1 MLVAI
6 LTQNQK
12 DSLVGQLVAPDWYF
26 NPIQELGGS
35 WVISQQEIDGS
46 IYLDHIWI
54 KDLPLTEWTGPYVP
68 ISGTTEYVGS

>member
-46 IYLDHIWI
+46 IYSDHIWI

-68 ISGTTEYVGS
+68 ISGTTE